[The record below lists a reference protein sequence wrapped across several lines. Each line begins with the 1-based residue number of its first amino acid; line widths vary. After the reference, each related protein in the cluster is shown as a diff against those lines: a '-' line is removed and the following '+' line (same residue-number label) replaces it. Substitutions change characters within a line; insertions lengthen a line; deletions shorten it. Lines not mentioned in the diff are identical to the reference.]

1 MKKLMFVSFAA
12 LLIGILLPII
22 DSTVVFAEIGILV
35 SAFALTALF
44 LLEQRRR
51 YYKKA
56 ILPRSFGGRRKAA

>member
-1 MKKLMFVSFAA
+1 MKKLMSVSFAA

-22 DSTVVFAEIGILV
+22 DSTVVSVEIGILV

-51 YYKKA
+51 YYKET
-56 ILPRSFGGRRKAA
+56 ILPGNFRGRRKAA